1 MLTCYS
7 RNPVYYYVIIIHKH
21 RLASA
26 VPSSR
31 CKWGWLNSVSLISAI
46 PFCLR
51 PLWRELQEYVEL
63 FFEGLFIQ
71 GVSLLCIS
79 LNLKQLRLSLE
90 PERCP
95 GWVIITSMHLFGREG
110 AFFSASGWVVVM
122 FLGWA
127 VGVGWRSV
135 GNVDWKLSGFH
146 HRTCLQLF
154 CHRKHL
160 VCPSSTPKFYRK
172 LPFLSVSESST
183 SFLSWHSD
191 VNALS

>member
-1 MLTCYS
+1 MITVTWLHYIS
-7 RNPVYYYVIIIHKH
+7 REWRSVGVNLEMKIVKLLSALFAFFSERFAALPQCEKAYGNANLLFQEPSLPCDHLVIHKH

-51 PLWRELQEYVEL
+51 LLWRELQESEVEL
-63 FFEGLFIQ
+63 DFFEGLFIQ

-95 GWVIITSMHLFGREG
+95 GWVIITSMHLFGREVRG
-110 AFFSASGWVVVM
+110 HFSPPQAEWSWCFSAGPLGFGDAQWVM
-122 FLGWA
+122 
-127 VGVGWRSV
+127 
-135 GNVDWKLSGFH
+135 
-146 HRTCLQLF
+146 
-154 CHRKHL
+154 
-160 VCPSSTPKFYRK
+160 
-172 LPFLSVSESST
+172 
-183 SFLSWHSD
+183 
-191 VNALS
+191 